1 MMNHA
6 PDTIAAISTAPGV
19 AGISVIRLS
28 GPDALS
34 IAETLAP
41 SVSTRAPNT
50 FFLAPLRHPSTH
62 ALLDRALVLV
72 FHAPRSYT
80 GENTVEFQ
88 CHGGSQSPAK
98 ILNALLDAGA
108 RLAHP
113 GEFTQRA
120 FLNNRLDL
128 TQAEAVLDLLNART
142 ERAAT
147 AAQEQLD
154 GKLRSAFD
162 ALYDSLL
169 ETASTLEHHLDFSDD
184 ELPVETLH
192 QTAAE
197 LSQKVGDVVRGIS
210 TQLATF
216 HEGRLLREGAT
227 VVIAG
232 PPNAGKSS
240 LMNALLGRDR
250 AIVTPVPGTTRD
262 TLEECFNLRGIPV
275 RLVDTAGLRETDCPV
290 EALGIGRARSA
301 LETADAVLYVLDAT
315 KIGMEG
321 EAPTSQ
327 DLPPGRVL
335 VLLNKSD
342 LVEEVDE
349 TDETDFLGF
358 VEFFD
363 FVATFKVSALRAETL
378 SPVLNALHAL
388 LLESAP
394 SPDAS
399 NTYIAARHRQILVA
413 SRALCHEALPLL
425 SDHGA
430 GWVVAAGL
438 LRQAAEEVATLTGRR
453 YTDDLLDRV
462 FSRFCVGK

>member
-1 MMNHA
+1 MTQA
-6 PDTIAAISTAPGV
+6 DTIAAISTAPGV
-19 AGISVIRLS
+19 AGIAVVRLS
-28 GPDALS
+28 GPDALR
-34 IAETLAP
+34 IADALAP

-50 FFLAPLRHPSTH
+50 FFLATPRHPKTREP
-62 ALLDRALVLV
+62 LDQTLVLV

-108 RLAHP
+108 RLALP

-120 FLNNRLDL
+120 FLNGRLDL

-147 AAQEQLD
+147 AAQEQLS
-154 GKLRSAFD
+154 GGLRSAFD
-162 ALYDSLL
+162 ALYDALL
-169 ETASTLEHHLDFSDD
+169 EITSTLEHHLDFNDD
-184 ELPVETLH
+184 EIPGNMLK
-192 QTAAE
+192 QTASE
-197 LSQKVGDVVRGIS
+197 LSQKVESVACGIS

-216 HEGRLLREGAT
+216 HEGRLLRDGAT

-240 LMNALLGRDR
+240 LMNALLGHDR
-250 AIVTPVPGTTRD
+250 AIVTPIPGTTRD

-290 EALGIGRARSA
+290 EALGIGRVRSA

-315 KIGMEG
+315 LEG
-321 EAPTSQ
+321 EAPTSYVTMEGET
-327 DLPPGRVL
+327 PSGRTL
-335 VLLNKSD
+335 VLLNKCD
-342 LVEEVDE
+342 LIEGIEGIEKIDPVVP
-349 TDETDFLGF
+349 LAPP
-358 VEFFD
+358 EFY
-363 FVATFKVSALRAETL
+363 VSALRAETL
-378 SPVLNALHAL
+378 TPVLDALHAL

-394 SPDAS
+394 AS
-399 NTYIAARHRQILVA
+399 DTAGVCIAARHRHILVA
-413 SRALCHEALPLL
+413 SLALCHEALPLL
-425 SDHGA
+425 SDPGA